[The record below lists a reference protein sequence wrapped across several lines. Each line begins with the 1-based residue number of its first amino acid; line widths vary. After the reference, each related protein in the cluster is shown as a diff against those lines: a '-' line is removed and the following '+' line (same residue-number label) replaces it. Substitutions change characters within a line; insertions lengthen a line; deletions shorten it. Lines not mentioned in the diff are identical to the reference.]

1 MKEIIIE
8 IYNFFMANKIAFN
21 AFLALIVLFVFLFIG
36 KTIKEK
42 RKIKKKY
49 KESLEAILFLLK
61 TEDNHCQNNEENFNK
76 SLRNTM
82 RKYTKIET
90 ELSWSGKFSRA
101 NCEAELN
108 KFKNQEESNFIMN
121 LLKKLMLGIAKS

>member
-8 IYNFFMANKIAFN
+8 LYNFFMANKIVFN
-21 AFLALIVLFVFLFIG
+21 AILALVVLFVFIFIS

-42 RKIKKKY
+42 KAVKKKY
-49 KESLEAILFLLK
+49 MESLEAVLFLLK

-82 RKYTKIET
+82 RKYTKLET

-101 NCEAELN
+101 NCESELT
-108 KFKNQEESNFIMN
+108 KLKEQEESNFITN